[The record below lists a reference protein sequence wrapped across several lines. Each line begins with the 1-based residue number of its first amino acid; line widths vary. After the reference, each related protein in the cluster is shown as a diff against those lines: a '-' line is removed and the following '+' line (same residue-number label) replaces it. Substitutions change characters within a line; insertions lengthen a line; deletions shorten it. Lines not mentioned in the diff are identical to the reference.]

1 MITIVQQTLLTKTY
15 YYIIRLVE
23 VREAHMYKL
32 IQKYSMLS
40 LVFLFIV
47 LTSCT
52 YKDRVQPLILPSNAH
67 NTVIVNGLYITAISY
82 ENADAAKKAFGFNI
96 RKAGLLPV
104 QISFQNEGEESV
116 SLVPEQTFLVDS
128 KNQAWPINSKERT
141 YQRIEKYI
149 DIGEGAAGAG
159 KPALLLGAAGAIAG
173 LAVGIVT
180 GENIGKTVGQGATI
194 GAAAGAIGG
203 AAKSYADP
211 KDEIK
216 DDLRSKSLENKQ
228 ILPNQIAYG
237 ILFFPGYANEASD
250 IRQLKLTLSFDGDIK
265 TINLT
270 PSFNVHQ

>member
-1 MITIVQQTLLTKTY
+1 MC
-15 YYIIRLVE
+15 
-23 VREAHMYKL
+23 KL

-40 LVFLFIV
+40 LVFLVIV

-52 YKDRVQPLILPSNAH
+52 YKDRVQPLILPLNAH

-149 DIGEGAAGAG
+149 DIGEGVAGAG

-237 ILFFPGYANEASD
+237 MLFFPGYANEASD
-250 IRQLKLTLSFDGDIK
+250 TRQLKLTLSFDGNIK

-270 PSFNVHQ
+270 PSFNVHQK